1 MELKIAT
8 HNGIFHAD
16 EVTAIALLKLFGDD
30 EISVTRLK
38 HETKDFSSYDMVID
52 IGRRYDGM
60 KYFDHH
66 QYKGGKS
73 SAGLIWEYL
82 EEEEN
87 YPSISKLIKMVDE
100 NDVGITKAKPF
111 EYSSLIA
118 HFNYHNNIYGD
129 KQEECFNKA
138 VEFAYTILNSLKQ
151 NEEELE
157 EAQSIV
163 NNSFY
168 FEGNRKIIELE
179 QYTRFWS
186 RYINGQTMPDIKAV
200 VWEDEEDGKWKVKI
214 PSKRPGSFELVA
226 KPLKPDNSM
235 EFVHESGFFGIAKD
249 KETLLSY
256 LQRQYGK

>member
-16 EVTAIALLKLFGDD
+16 EVTAIVLLKLFEDD
-30 EISVTRLK
+30 EASVTRLK

-52 IGRRYDGM
+52 IGRRFDGK

-82 EEEEN
+82 EVEDK
-87 YPSISKLIKMVDE
+87 YPSISKLIKIVDE

-111 EYSSLIA
+111 EYSSLIK
-118 HFNYHNNIYGD
+118 HFNDNDDIYGE
-129 KQEECFNKA
+129 KQEECFEKA
-138 VEFAYTILNSLKQ
+138 VEFAYTIFHSLKH

-157 EAQSIV
+157 KAQSIV
-163 NNSFY
+163 NYSFH
-168 FEGNRKIIELE
+168 FEKNKNIIELE
-179 QYTRFWS
+179 RFTRFWS

-200 VWEDEEDGKWKVKI
+200 VWEDEADGSWKVKI
-214 PSKRPGSFELVA
+214 PSKWPGSFELAA
-226 KPLKPDNSM
+226 KPLIPDDSM
-235 EFVHESGFFGIAKD
+235 EFVHASGFFGIAKD
-249 KETLLSY
+249 RGTLLSY
-256 LQRQYGK
+256 LQKQYG